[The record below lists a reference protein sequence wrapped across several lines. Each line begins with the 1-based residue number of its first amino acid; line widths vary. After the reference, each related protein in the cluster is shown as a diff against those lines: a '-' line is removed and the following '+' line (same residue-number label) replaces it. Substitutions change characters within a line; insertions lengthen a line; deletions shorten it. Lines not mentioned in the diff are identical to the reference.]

1 MFTAK
6 RDDGSERPVPPIGA
20 LRVKI
25 FGDGADVREMV
36 RLASLPWI
44 KGFTTNATLIRKA
57 GVGDYRAFAR
67 AVLEAI
73 PAHPVCLGVLSD
85 EFEEMRREALEISSW
100 GRNVY
105 VKVPVTN
112 TAGTSAAPVIRDLT
126 RAGVRLNV
134 TALLTLEQVRETAA
148 ALAGGAPAFVSVFA
162 GRIADTGRDP
172 VPMMAAAV
180 DALRPHAGQE
190 LIWASPRELLNIYQA
205 DAIGCHI
212 ITVTPDIL
220 KKVDLIGKDLREY
233 SLETVRMFHE
243 DGTHAGYSL
252 GTRVGSSD

>member
-1 MFTAK
+1 MPSFG
-6 RDDGSERPVPPIGA
+6 D
-20 LRVKI
+20 LRIKI
-25 FGDGADVREMV
+25 FADGADVREMV

-57 GVGDYRAFAR
+57 GVADYRAFAR
-67 AVLEAI
+67 SVLDAI
-73 PAHPVCLGVLSD
+73 PAHPVCFGVLSD
-85 EFEEMRREALEISSW
+85 GFEEMRPEALEISSW

-105 VKVPVTN
+105 VKVPVTD
-112 TAGTSAAPVIRDLT
+112 TAGTSALPLIADLT

-134 TALLTLEQVRETAA
+134 TALLTPGQVRGTAA

-172 VPMMAAAV
+172 VPMMAEAV
-180 DALRPHAGQE
+180 ETLRPHANEE
-190 LIWASPRELLNIYQA
+190 LIWASPRELLNIFQA

-220 KKVDLIGKDLREY
+220 SKAALIGKDLGEY
-233 SLETVRMFHE
+233 SLETVRMFAE
-243 DGTHAGYSL
+243 DARKAGYTL
-252 GTRVGSSD
+252 DTRARSRT